1 MARNLLC
8 FYDIDGDVR
17 QKPAM
22 TRTPVLSLALLAL
35 TLSSPAELAAGA
47 QAQPPETSGAPGP
60 PARKAQKPVRPLP
73 SETMGVKLG
82 TVPEIRLPAIDR
94 DKLLREDAANGKAL
108 RDGVVRE
115 VRMSA
120 RDGAWHDLSG
130 RRLWVAEIVATGAL
144 GLRLHF
150 AGRLPAGSELAVYAP
165 TAPERRE
172 FHESF
177 PAGQNEFWT
186 GTIAGERARIEY
198 LSSAGG
204 TSRELPF
211 TVDRL
216 LHRYRAPVGPPE
228 M

>member
-1 MARNLLC
+1 
-8 FYDIDGDVR
+8 
-17 QKPAM
+17 
-22 TRTPVLSLALLAL
+22 
-35 TLSSPAELAAGA
+35 
-47 QAQPPETSGAPGP
+47 
-60 PARKAQKPVRPLP
+60 
-73 SETMGVKLG
+73 MGVELR

-94 DKLLREDAANGKAL
+94 DKLLREDAAAPGRAKAL
-108 RDGVVRE
+108 RDGLVRE

-120 RDGAWHDLSG
+120 RDGAWHDVAGG
-130 RRLWVAEIVATGAL
+130 RRLWVGEIVATGAL
-144 GLRLHF
+144 GLRLHCK
-150 AGRLPAGSELAVYAP
+150 GSLPAGSELAVYAP

-172 FHESF
+172 FHESL

-198 LSSAGG
+198 LSPAHPA
-204 TSRELPF
+204 SRELPF